1 MITNARK
8 VRPPCGKSCAQRAVG
23 CHAAC
28 DKWAEY
34 VTQREADYA
43 HRVDVSRVGE
53 AIRDGYRRLGSKR

>member
-43 HRVDVSRVGE
+43 HRADVSV
-53 AIRDGYRRLGSKR
+53 